1 MKGGGASTLHLSV
14 RGRGDAHPFNMQLG
28 LAGIEGG
35 QTALP
40 RNTELGKG
48 NREGDRLC
56 GCEGE
61 ITSLS
66 VSKPSYDL

>member
-1 MKGGGASTLHLSV
+1 MEGASTLHLSA
-14 RGRGDAHPFNMQLG
+14 RGRGDAHPSTMQLG
-28 LAGIEGG
+28 LAGVERG

-48 NREGDRLC
+48 NREGDRLG